1 MSRETKEM
9 IIWSACSVG
18 LLIICLLW
26 ISTIP
31 EGTPGILNKNKASIT
46 EATMTDV
53 ATATDSEPQTYY
65 KRYGIEPQIEYE
77 SVNSEEYRPIPSPVL
92 SERKEPKLE
101 VEIVTT
107 EEMTTEAEITT
118 EEIVYEEPEVVYEEP
133 AAPSGMTYIGT
144 YYITGYVATGNACK
158 DESMPV
164 VGWTAANNDPN
175 LWGKTIHIEGL
186 GDRYIHDTGGM
197 GLGTI
202 DVFVGSVD
210 EAYAITGNYEVYVY
224 E

>member
-1 MSRETKEM
+1 MSRRNKE
-9 IIWSACSVG
+9 
-18 LLIICLLW
+18 LIIIAVCSLFAMASCLLW

-31 EGTPGILNKNKASIT
+31 EGTPGLLNKPKEIKV
-46 EATMTDV
+46 ATQTDTI
-53 ATATDSEPQTYY
+53 ATATDPEPTEEITYIE
-65 KRYGIEPQIEYE
+65 RYGLEQPMVWNE
-77 SVNSEEYRPIPSPVL
+77 VNEEEIVYIPSPVL

-107 EEMTTEAEITT
+107 EEITT
-118 EEIVYEEPEVVYEEP
+118 EEVVYEEPEVVYEEP

-144 YYITGYVATGNACK
+144 YYITGYVATGNPCK

>member
-1 MSRETKEM
+1 M
-9 IIWSACSVG
+9 A
-18 LLIICLLW
+18 ICLLW
-26 ISTIP
+26 VSTIP
-31 EGTPGILNKNKASIT
+31 EGTPGLLNKPKEIKV
-46 EATMTDV
+46 ATMTDV
-53 ATATDSEPQTYY
+53 ATATDSEPTEEITYIE
-65 KRYGIEPQIEYE
+65 RYGLEQPMVWNE
-77 SVNSEEYRPIPSPVL
+77 VNEEEIVYIPSPVL
-92 SERKEPKLE
+92 SEMKEPKLE

-107 EEMTTEAEITT
+107 EEMTTEVEITT
-118 EEIVYEEPEVVYEEP
+118 EEVVYEEP
-133 AAPSGMTYIGT
+133 SGMNFYGT
-144 YYITGYVATGNACK
+144 FYITGYVASGDACK
-158 DESMPV
+158 DGNMPS
-164 VGWTAANNDPN
+164 VGWTAASNDPN

>member
-1 MSRETKEM
+1 MSRKNKE
-9 IIWSACSVG
+9 
-18 LLIICLLW
+18 LIIIAVCSLFAMASCLLW

-31 EGTPGILNKNKASIT
+31 EGTPGLLNRNNMATIT

-77 SVNSEEYRPIPSPVL
+77 SVNAEEYRYIPSPVL

-107 EEMTTEAEITT
+107 EEMTTE
-118 EEIVYEEPEVVYEEP
+118 EVVYEEP

-144 YYITGYVATGNACK
+144 FYCTGYVATGNACANGNY
-158 DESMPV
+158 PT
-164 VGWTAANNDPN
+164 VGY
-175 LWGKTIHIEGL
+175 TIASNSLPMGTTVYIDGL
-186 GDRYIHDTGGM
+186 GNRVVEDTGGM
-197 GLGTI
+197 PNSVI